1 MLTHWSYC
9 SLALSHRYGKV
20 NFTTIGSDDGFVA
33 RHEQAVMVYCQLHQK
48 ENISIWNFIC
58 NPDAFIQENGY
69 DKIIYK
75 LRPSCPGLNVLNNY
89 TNYTIGTVHI
99 VLGMWSE
106 AGVCLKS
113 ISRWKN
119 VQNIY
124 FYLIYVSWTNRIF
137 LSKYG
142 RKKLRQKTIA
152 TIATSTTYLMM
163 PWSLTSVAHEQ
174 LWYWP
179 LTMNRPLPSTRTEL
193 RWKEYM
199 HFFSWWRHQMETF
212 PALLALCAGN

>member
-1 MLTHWSYC
+1 M
-9 SLALSHRYGKV
+9 
-20 NFTTIGSDDGFVA
+20 
-33 RHEQAVMVYCQLHQK
+33 
-48 ENISIWNFIC
+48 
-58 NPDAFIQENGY
+58 
-69 DKIIYK
+69 
-75 LRPSCPGLNVLNNY
+75 
-89 TNYTIGTVHI
+89 HI
-99 VLGMWSE
+99 VLGMWNE

-113 ISRWKN
+113 ITRWQN

-124 FYLIYVSWTNRIF
+124 FYLIYVSWTTYIF

-163 PWSLTSVAHEQ
+163 LWSLTSVAHEQ

-179 LTMNRPLPSTRTEL
+179 LTMNRPLPSTTTEL

-212 PALLALCAGN
+212 PALLAHCAGNSPIPVDSPHKGQWRGALMFSLICAHNKRLSKEPWGWWFKTPSGSLWRHCNVLPGISFRLLSADI